1 MTINTLYR
9 SFLKNLETI
18 YSPNEAANITKM
30 IFESM
35 VNISRVDMIKH
46 PDALLNE
53 ESRSKLETCLALLM
67 NHTPVQYV
75 IGNTWFHS
83 LNFKVTPDVLIPR
96 PETEELVTTV
106 IDYLKK
112 NPVGNLL
119 EIGTGSG
126 CISIA
131 IKKNIPDIHITAIDI
146 SSAALK
152 IARENAEANKAV
164 ISFLEIDFLAST
176 RCSEIGKFD
185 LVVSNPPYIPNKE
198 MIKMDNN
205 VRLFEPSI
213 ALFVPDENPLI
224 FYKNILHF
232 CEKQLLENG
241 KIFMEIHEG
250 YGQEVCALFSSGGY
264 QTTLVNDLYGKNR
277 IVVATRCL

>member
-18 YSPNEAANITKM
+18 YSPNEAANITKL
-30 IFESM
+30 IFESA
-35 VNISRVDMIKH
+35 VNISRVDMIKQ

-53 ESRSKLETCLALLM
+53 ESRSKLETSLALLM
-67 NHTPVQYV
+67 NHTPIQYV
-75 IGNTWFHS
+75 VGNTWFHS

-96 PETEELVTTV
+96 PETEEVVSAVL
-106 IDYLKK
+106 DYLKK
-112 NPVGNLL
+112 NPLGNLL

-131 IKKNIPDIHITAIDI
+131 IKKNIPDINITAIDI

-152 IARENAEANKAV
+152 IAKENAEANKAV
-164 ISFLEIDFLAST
+164 ISFFEIDFLAST
-176 RCSEIGKFD
+176 RWSEIGKFD

-198 MIKMDNN
+198 MIEMDNN

-232 CEKQLLENG
+232 CEKQLSENG

-264 QTTLVNDLYGKNR
+264 QTTLINDLYGKNR
-277 IVVATRCL
+277 IVVANRYL

>member
-18 YSPNEAANITKM
+18 YSPNEAANITKLF
-30 IFESM
+30 FESEL
-35 VNISRVDMIKH
+35 NISRVDMIKR
-46 PDALLNE
+46 PDALLSE
-53 ESRSKLETCLALLM
+53 ESGSKLESSLALLM
-67 NHTPVQYV
+67 NHTPIQYV

-83 LNFKVTPDVLIPR
+83 LNLKVTPDVLIPR
-96 PETEELVTTV
+96 PETEELVSAV
-106 IDYLKK
+106 IDYLK
-112 NPVGNLL
+112 NNSTRNLL

-131 IKKNIPDIHITAIDI
+131 IKKNIPGVNITAIDI
-146 SSAALK
+146 SRAALN
-152 IARENAEANKAV
+152 IAKENAKANKAV

-176 RCSEIGKFD
+176 RWSEIGKFD

-198 MIKMDNN
+198 MIEMDKN
-205 VRLFEPSI
+205 VILFEPSI

-232 CEKQLLENG
+232 CEKQLSETGN
-241 KIFMEIHEG
+241 IFMEIHEG

-277 IVVATRCL
+277 IVIATRCL